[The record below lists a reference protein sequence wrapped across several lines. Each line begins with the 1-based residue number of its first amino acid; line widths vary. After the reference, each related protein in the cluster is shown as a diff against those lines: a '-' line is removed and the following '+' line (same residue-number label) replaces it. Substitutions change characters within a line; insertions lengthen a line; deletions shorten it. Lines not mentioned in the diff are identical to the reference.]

1 MTCAVPKLPSFQASQ
16 AKIATIARTT
26 IVNAERN
33 RLAVMAQDFG
43 VDFLASGFV
52 RPYVLVSELT
62 YGVSQ
67 LPSKLVSILMQIK
80 RHHLR
85 EQRSIICK

>member
-1 MTCAVPKLPSFQASQ
+1 
-16 AKIATIARTT
+16 
-26 IVNAERN
+26 
-33 RLAVMAQDFG
+33 MAQDFG
-43 VDFLASGFV
+43 VDFLAFGLV
-52 RPYVLVSELT
+52 GPYVLVSELT